1 MGNNEVNSVK
11 LENKNKSGFNMGA
24 NGWLIVLCSFL
35 TTFCYT
41 ALVGDSLNVTIG
53 VFGAMGMNVNVLYM
67 MSTFGTI
74 LGVIL
79 TMVFGKVATKARLK
93 NCWGILM
100 LIGCAAVFAWAF
112 VHTTVM
118 YCVVYLITFACTVTS
133 SGFLST
139 SLMANWFPR
148 TRGVAIGIST
158 VAYPLS
164 AAVTTT
170 ICAGFLQNA
179 FGLKGYYLMM
189 GIIML
194 LVAIVVLTVIKDN
207 PEDKGCY
214 PDNDKSTDL
223 EQLKKEHAAA
233 IEYQKH
239 SKWKVG
245 KVLKT
250 GRFWL
255 AVVALV
261 IGAFTCQGI
270 MANFVNKF
278 MESGYQLPEILGML
292 TIAGLCAIPLSIFI
306 GWLDIK
312 IGTKKTGVIVNSFA
326 VIGLICLL
334 LPFPVLNY
342 VGLPILAVLL
352 GGSNNLA
359 IAIYTSIW
367 GRYDFQNVYRVYVPI
382 MNLALGLGISVVGVI
397 GTNFNYETA
406 YVVLLILQVISLI
419 SMIALKVKPIDEDV
433 HM

>member
-1 MGNNEVNSVK
+1 
-11 LENKNKSGFNMGA
+11 
-24 NGWLIVLCSFL
+24 
-35 TTFCYT
+35 
-41 ALVGDSLNVTIG
+41 
-53 VFGAMGMNVNVLYM
+53 
-67 MSTFGTI
+67 
-74 LGVIL
+74 
-79 TMVFGKVATKARLK
+79 
-93 NCWGILM
+93 
-100 LIGCAAVFAWAF
+100 
-112 VHTTVM
+112 
-118 YCVVYLITFACTVTS
+118 
-133 SGFLST
+133 
-139 SLMANWFPR
+139 
-148 TRGVAIGIST
+148 
-158 VAYPLS
+158 
-164 AAVTTT
+164 
-170 ICAGFLQNA
+170 
-179 FGLKGYYLMM
+179 
-189 GIIML
+189 
-194 LVAIVVLTVIKDN
+194 
-207 PEDKGCY
+207 
-214 PDNDKSTDL
+214 
-223 EQLKKEHAAA
+223 
-233 IEYQKH
+233 
-239 SKWKVG
+239 
-245 KVLKT
+245 
-250 GRFWL
+250 
-255 AVVALV
+255 
-261 IGAFTCQGI
+261 
-270 MANFVNKF
+270 